1 MLLLNVKKD
10 LKLITEEEALA
21 LQSTKKRWENH
32 KKL

>member
-21 LQSTKKRWENH
+21 LQNTKKRWNS
-32 KKL
+32 